1 MQRYDWSIDDYL
13 LQISEVEDEMENME
27 SGSELDDLL
36 IYLLELKDELAKKEM

>member
-13 LQISEVEDEMENME
+13 LRISEVEDEMENME

-36 IYLLELKDELAKKEM
+36 IYLLELKDELAEKDM